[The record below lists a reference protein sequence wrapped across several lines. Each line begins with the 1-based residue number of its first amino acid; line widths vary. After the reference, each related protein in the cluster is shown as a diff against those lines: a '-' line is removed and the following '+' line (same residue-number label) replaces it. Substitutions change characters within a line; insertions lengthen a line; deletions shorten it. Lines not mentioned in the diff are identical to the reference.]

1 MKYIRLLYIIFILLK
16 YRLEEFITFNRKLNF
31 LALFISAIFIFR
43 PLNKNRGTRL
53 RLALENLGPIFVKF
67 GQMLSTRRDLIPLDI
82 ADELAKLQDQVPPF
96 PYKDV
101 EKIIISSYGMPLGNI
116 FKSFDITPIAS
127 ASVAQVHFATLHSGQ
142 HVAVKILRPNIKRV
156 IDKDIKLL
164 FLIAHLL
171 ELIWSDGKR
180 LRPREVVAEFSKHVQ
195 CELNLMLD
203 AANCSRLGENFK
215 DKKLLIVPE
224 VFWDYCNEDVM
235 VMERMNGTPISHVE
249 KLRKKKIDIKAL
261 ARNGVEIFFTQVF
274 RDSFFHADMHPGNI
288 QVADDGRYIAMDFGI
303 MGSLSENDKNYL
315 ARNFLAFFKRDYH
328 DVALAHIE
336 SGWVPKDTSIDEFE
350 NAIRSVCEPIF
361 NKPLK
366 EISFGRL
373 LIRLFQTSRR
383 FNMEIQPQLTML
395 QKTLLNVEGLGRNLD
410 PDLDLWKTAA
420 PFLKKYMSE
429 QKGIKHILKSL
440 KNEFPHWLHLTPKLP
455 RLIHDFLEQ
464 RNLQNKNIITKDDFE
479 NFLKSQKNQ
488 NRLFRVIISLIG
500 ITLLVNLIILFYF
513 IK

>member
-1 MKYIRLLYIIFILLK
+1 MKYFRLIYIIYILLK
-16 YRLEEFITFNRKLNF
+16 YRLEEYITFNRQLNV
-31 LALFISAIFIFR
+31 LARLISIILFFR
-43 PLNKNRGTRL
+43 SHEENRGTRL
-53 RLALENLGPIFVKF
+53 RLALENLGPLFVKF

-96 PYKDV
+96 PYKHV
-101 EKIIISSYGMPLGNI
+101 EAIINTSYGMMPDKI
-116 FKSFDITPIAS
+116 FKTFEPVPTAS
-127 ASVAQVHFATLHSGQ
+127 ASVAQVHFATLHNGK
-142 HVAVKILRPNIKRV
+142 HVAVKILRPNIKRI
-156 IDKDIKLL
+156 IDKDINLL
-164 FLIAHLL
+164 YLIAHML

-203 AANCSRLGENFK
+203 AANCSHLGENFK

-224 VFWDYCNEDVM
+224 VYWDFCNEDVM
-235 VMERMNGTPISHVE
+235 VMERMYGTPISQVE
-249 KLRKKKIDIKAL
+249 TLRKKKIDIKQL

-336 SGWVPKDTSIDEFE
+336 SGWVPKNTSLDEFE

-440 KNEFPHWLHLTPKLP
+440 KNELPHWLHLTPQLP
-455 RLIHDFLEQ
+455 RLIHEFLEQ
-464 RNLQNKNIITKDDFE
+464 KKHGSKNTIGQEDIE
-479 NFLKSQKNQ
+479 RFLLAQKNQ
-488 NRLFRVIISLIG
+488 NLWFKIIITFIG
-500 ITLLVNLIILFYF
+500 ITLLVNLAVLFYF

>member
-1 MKYIRLLYIIFILLK
+1 MKYFRLIYILYILIK
-16 YRLEEFITFNRKLNF
+16 YRLEEFITFNRQLNVF
-31 LALFISAIFIFR
+31 AYSISILFFFRSA
-43 PLNKNRGTRL
+43 KENRGTRL
-53 RLALENLGPIFVKF
+53 RLALEELGPIFVKF

-96 PYKDV
+96 PYKNV
-101 EKIIISSYGMPLGNI
+101 EKIITASYGMSPDKI
-116 FKSFDITPIAS
+116 FKTFDQTPIAS
-127 ASVAQVHFATLHSGQ
+127 ASVAQVHFATLHDGKD
-142 HVAVKILRPNIKRV
+142 VAVKILRPNIKCV
-156 IDKDIKLL
+156 INKDINLL
-164 FLIAHLL
+164 YLIAFML
-171 ELIWSDGKR
+171 ELTWSDGKR

-224 VFWDYCNEDVM
+224 VYWDYCNEDVM
-235 VMERMNGTPISHVE
+235 VMERMYGTPISHIE
-249 KLRKKKIDIKAL
+249 ILRKKKIDIKQL

-366 EISFGRL
+366 DISFGKL
-373 LIRLFQTSRR
+373 LIRLFQTSKK

-395 QKTLLNVEGLGRNLD
+395 QKTLLNVEGLGRELD
-410 PDLDLWKTAA
+410 PNLDLWVTAR
-420 PFLKKYMSE
+420 PFLENWLKEQIGPKNLINRIKKEFPNWVDIAPQLPTLLHAYLNNHNKDSYTIIE
-429 QKGIKHILKSL
+429 KDIRKSIEGIKLRQDRAIL
-440 KNEFPHWLHLTPKLP
+440 
-455 RLIHDFLEQ
+455 
-464 RNLQNKNIITKDDFE
+464 
-479 NFLKSQKNQ
+479 
-488 NRLFRVIISLIG
+488 VM
-500 ITLLVNLIILFYF
+500 IILFVVITLTVLTF
-513 IK
+513 I

>member
-1 MKYIRLLYIIFILLK
+1 MKFIRLIYIIYIMIK
-16 YRLEEFITFNRKLNF
+16 YRLEEFISFRGKLNIHAR
-31 LALFISAIFIFR
+31 LISVIFFFR
-43 PLNKNRGTRL
+43 EHNKNRGIRL

-67 GQMLSTRRDLIPLDI
+67 GQMLSTRRDLIPTDI

-96 PYKDV
+96 SNKDV
-101 EKIIISSYGMPLGNI
+101 EKIINASYDIRLDNI
-116 FKSFDITPIAS
+116 FKSFESIPAAS
-127 ASVAQVHFATLHSGQ
+127 ASVAQVHFATLQNGK
-142 HVAVKILRPNIKRV
+142 HVAVKILRPNIKNI

-164 FLIAHLL
+164 YLIAGLL
-171 ELIWSDGKR
+171 EIIWSDGKR
-180 LRPREVVAEFSKHVQ
+180 LKPREIVAEFSKHIQ

-203 AANCSRLGENFK
+203 AANCSHLGENFK

-224 VFWDYCNEDVM
+224 VYWDFCNENVM
-235 VMERMNGTPISHVE
+235 VMERMYGTPISHVE
-249 KLRKKKIDIKAL
+249 TLRKKKINIKEL

-315 ARNFLAFFKRDYH
+315 ARNFLAFFNRDYH

-383 FNMEIQPQLTML
+383 FNMEIQPQLIML

-429 QKGIKHILKSL
+429 QKGVKHILKSL
-440 KNEFPHWLHLTPKLP
+440 KNELPHWLHLTPQLP
-455 RLIHDFLEQ
+455 RLIYEFLDQ
-464 RNLQNKNIITKDDFE
+464 KNLKNKNEIPKDVFE
-479 NFLKSQKNQ
+479 NFLNFQKKQ
-488 NRLFRVIISLIG
+488 NRWFKIIITLIG
-500 ITLLVNLIILFYF
+500 FFSLVNLVIFFHY

>member
-1 MKYIRLLYIIFILLK
+1 M
-16 YRLEEFITFNRKLNF
+16 
-31 LALFISAIFIFR
+31 
-43 PLNKNRGTRL
+43 
-53 RLALENLGPIFVKF
+53 
-67 GQMLSTRRDLIPLDI
+67 
-82 ADELAKLQDQVPPF
+82 
-96 PYKDV
+96 
-101 EKIIISSYGMPLGNI
+101 
-116 FKSFDITPIAS
+116 
-127 ASVAQVHFATLHSGQ
+127 
-142 HVAVKILRPNIKRV
+142 
-156 IDKDIKLL
+156 
-164 FLIAHLL
+164 
-171 ELIWSDGKR
+171 
-180 LRPREVVAEFSKHVQ
+180 VAEFYKHVQ

-224 VFWDYCNEDVM
+224 VYWDFCNEDVM
-235 VMERMNGTPISHVE
+235 VMERMHGTPISHVE
-249 KLRKKKIDIKAL
+249 TLRKKKINIKEL

-303 MGSLSENDKNYL
+303 MGSLNENDKNYL

-429 QKGIKHILKSL
+429 QKGIKHIIKSF

-455 RLIHDFLEQ
+455 RLIHEFLEKS
-464 RNLQNKNIITKDDFE
+464 NSQNKNVMTKDDFE

-488 NRLFRVIISLIG
+488 TRWFKITITFIG
-500 ITLLVNLIILFYF
+500 IMLLVNLVVLFYF